1 MRVLCGEKQK
11 NKDYKGFM
19 KKILV
24 GFDGSEG
31 AEQALNRAIMM
42 IDEYGELILLAVVPT
57 QSDESYV
64 DVDAYKKLKKRAEII
79 ISDTIKDVGTHDF
92 TITGIVEEGD
102 AAAKII
108 DLANRLQVDLIV
120 LGSKGASE
128 IGRYPIGSVANK
140 VVQYAAKPVMLVR

>member
-1 MRVLCGEKQK
+1 
-11 NKDYKGFM
+11 M

-31 AEQALNRAIMM
+31 AEQALNRAIM
-42 IDEYGELILLAVVPT
+42 IIEEYGELIILAVVPT
-57 QSDESYV
+57 PSDESFV
-64 DVDAYKKLKKRAEII
+64 DIDAYKDLKERAKNLVNNVVNDI
-79 ISDTIKDVGTHDF
+79 GAHDF

-102 AAAKII
+102 VAGKII
-108 DLANRLQVDLIV
+108 DLANKFRVDLIV